1 MNALRWT
8 LIAFLVI
15 SWPSLSFGQTQL
27 TDQQIAE
34 LIIRESRE
42 AYYATGHP
50 CACPEDRAKADAE
63 DVAHIAARVG
73 RLPTAMLQTCQ
84 PQRSPGI
91 ALDRVATADASVILL
106 MLHK

>member
-1 MNALRWT
+1 MPPATHVPAQR
-8 LIAFLVI
+8 I
-15 SWPSLSFGQTQL
+15 
-27 TDQQIAE
+27 E
-34 LIIRESRE
+34 RETE
-42 AYYATGHP
+42 
-50 CACPEDRAKADAE
+50 ADAE